1 MKKIALILTIILVL
15 SVVLASCNNPDETTT
30 TTTTE
35 APATHECV
43 AGEWD
48 IITYPT
54 DKTEGLKE
62 QKCVECG
69 EVLRSETL
77 KASTGLKFTKVGETY
92 TLQGRGE
99 CKDTSVIVPS
109 TYDGLPVTAIA
120 NSAFQ
125 GDTILVNII
134 VGEHVNSIGDAAFY
148 SCTSLKSIDLPKAV
162 TKTANNAFYN
172 CSLLENVYF
181 HGVLVDWLNI
191 DHANEYSNPTTN
203 NTNLYIDGKLLVDL
217 YIPEGEIQVKQ
228 YAFVGCDSLKSL
240 AMADTVNS
248 IHVGA
253 FKRALGLEKVEIG
266 SSVLNIGEYAFAGCA
281 TLKDL
286 TLGENLMEIGQYS
299 FQNCVSLVDLVIPD
313 NVMAIKA
320 NAFNG
325 CSILTNCTL
334 GASLTAIES
343 NAFYNCISLRTI
355 YINDAMQT
363 FGADAFYNCF
373 TLEHVYYDGTVDEW
387 AQLSFA
393 DIESNPI
400 YLGAKFYID
409 GELLRDLVLTE
420 ATKVSNY
427 AFYHCI
433 TLDTV
438 KITGVTTIG
447 NYAFYNC
454 PVLETVEVEGEN
466 VTVGSAAF
474 NSCYQLKSAEMNGV
488 VTLGST
494 VFQNCHTLE
503 TVSLPDCV
511 TIESYAFAN
520 CYHLKSISV
529 GGSLG
534 NLWYWLFSGD
544 TLFDTIYYDGTIEQW
559 SEIYKPQSGW
569 REDYCTWLFGRVNTI
584 TIHCEDGEIRV

>member
-48 IITYPT
+48 IVTYPT
-54 DKTEGLKE
+54 DKAEGLKE
-62 QKCVECG
+62 KKCVECG
-69 EVLRSETL
+69 EVLHSENL

-134 VGEHVNSIGDAAFY
+134 VGEHVNSIGDNAFY
-148 SCTSLKSIDLPKAV
+148 NCTSLKSIDLPKTL
-162 TKTANNAFYN
+162 TKTGSNSFYN
-172 CSLLENVYF
+172 CSLLENVFF

-191 DHANEYSNPTTN
+191 DHTNEYSNPTTN
-203 NTNLYIDGKLLVDL
+203 NTNLYIDGELLVDL

-253 FKRALGLEKVEIG
+253 FKRALALEKVEIG
-266 SSVLNIGEYAFAGCA
+266 TSILNIGEYAFAGCA

-286 TLGENLMEIGQYS
+286 TLGENLMEIGQDS

-313 NVMAIKA
+313 SVMAIKA

-334 GASLTAIES
+334 GASLTAIET
-343 NAFYNCISLRTI
+343 NAFYNCISLRTLNI
-355 YINDAMQT
+355 CNGMQT

-373 TLEHVYYDGTVDEW
+373 TLEHVYYNGTADEW

-393 DIESNPI
+393 DVESNPI

-447 NYAFYNC
+447 DYAFYNC
-454 PVLETVEVEGEN
+454 PVLEAVEIDSEN
-466 VTVGSAAF
+466 VTVNSCAF
-474 NSCYQLKSAEMNGV
+474 NSCYLLKSADMKGV
-488 VTLGST
+488 TILGSN

-503 TVSLPDCV
+503 TVNLPDCV
-511 TIESYAFAN
+511 TINAEAFAN
-520 CYHLKSISV
+520 CYCLKNV
-529 GGSLG
+529 TFGSSLTTM
-534 NLWYWLFSGD
+534 YWLLFNSS
-544 TLFDTIYYDGTIEQW
+544 TVFDTIYYDGTIEQW
-559 SEIYKPQSGW
+559 NAISTPNSGW
-569 REDYCTWLFGRVNTI
+569 RYYYIWSSAKVNII

>member
-120 NSAFQ
+120 NSAFN
-125 GDTILVNII
+125 GDTILVNIL
-134 VGEHVNSIGDAAFY
+134 VGEHVNSIGDNAFY
-148 SCTSLKSIDLPKAV
+148 NCTSLKSIDLPKTL
-162 TKTANNAFYN
+162 TKTGSNAFYN

-203 NTNLYIDGKLLVDL
+203 NTKLYIDGELLVDL

-253 FKRALGLEKVEIG
+253 FKRALALEKVEIG
-266 SSVLNIGEYAFAGCA
+266 TSILNIGEYAFAGCA
-281 TLKDL
+281 SLKDL
-286 TLGENLMEIGQYS
+286 RLNENLMEIGQYS

-313 NVMAIKA
+313 SVMAIKA

-334 GASLTAIES
+334 GASLTAIET
-343 NAFYNCISLRTI
+343 NAFYNCISLRTLNI
-355 YINDAMQT
+355 CNGMQT

-373 TLEHVYYDGTVDEW
+373 TLEHVYYDGTADEW

-393 DIESNPI
+393 DVESNPI

-447 NYAFYNC
+447 EYAFYNC

-466 VTVGSAAF
+466 VTVGYAAF

-494 VFQNCHTLE
+494 VFQSCKSLE

-511 TIESYAFAN
+511 TINEDAFAY
-520 CYHLKSISV
+520 CYHLKSV
-529 GGSLG
+529 SLS
-534 NLWYWLFSGD
+534 NALKTMYYRLFRDG
-544 TLFDTIYYDGTIEQW
+544 TLFDTIYFEGTMEEWEAI
-559 SEIYKPQSGW
+559 SKPNNGYW
-569 REDYCTWLFGRVNTI
+569 GGYHTWLTYRVNTV
-584 TIHCEDGEIRV
+584 TIHCQDGEIRV